1 MYETNAIQLDFK
13 FGCFDIYHSGL
24 APSVPFFVPVY
35 IVKISTELEYP
46 FSTIVHIVKADKK
59 TRARAAITQQPYVVS
74 MYVFLACSY
83 YTKGA
88 ISRELLASF
97 YSCS

>member
-1 MYETNAIQLDFK
+1 MAFFENLDIFRYR
-13 FGCFDIYHSGL
+13 ISVAVSRPGL
-24 APSVPFFVPVY
+24 N
-35 IVKISTELEYP
+35 YP

-74 MYVFLACSY
+74 LYVFLACSY